1 MNNAIRRITYG
12 AAAIVLGAY
21 IVIALR
27 GPQGIP
33 ALLEKRREIRALE
46 EQNANLSKQI
56 ADEQERVR
64 KLKESKSAQET
75 EVRKEWNLQ
84 RPGDVTLML
93 PDQPGQTPA
102 SGATTKPQ

>member
-12 AAAIVLGAY
+12 VVAVVLGAY

-33 ALLEKRREIRALE
+33 ALLEKRREIRELE
-46 EQNANLSKQI
+46 EQNANLAKQI

-64 KLKESKSAQET
+64 KLKESKSAQES

-93 PDQPGQTPA
+93 PDQPEKATQP
-102 SGATTKPQ
+102 SGAPKPQ